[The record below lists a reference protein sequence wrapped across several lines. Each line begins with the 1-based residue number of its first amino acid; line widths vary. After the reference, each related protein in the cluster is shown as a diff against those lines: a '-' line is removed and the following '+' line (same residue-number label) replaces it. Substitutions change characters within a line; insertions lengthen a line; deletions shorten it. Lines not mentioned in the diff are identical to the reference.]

1 MSKATRYPYQ
11 LITNQPTSTNY
22 SSSAYSLINVDVA
35 AIQIDYTGAL
45 GSFAVQGSVNFAVDN
60 LGNVQNA
67 GTFSNLPFLLNGSS
81 AVLSVAVPA
90 QPSPI
95 IFDLYGS
102 GITGAKVSY
111 QGSTSGFFTVTVSSR
126 RLGN

>member
-1 MSKATRYPYQ
+1 MKFTRYPYQ
-11 LITNQPTSTNY
+11 IITNQPTSANY

-35 AIQIDYTGAL
+35 AIQVDYTG
-45 GSFAVQGSVNFAVDN
+45 GSGTFSVQGSVNYAVDN

-67 GTFSNLPFLLNGSS
+67 GTWSNLPFLLNGSS
-81 AVLSVAVPA
+81 SVVSVPVPT

-102 GITGAKVSY
+102 AITAAKLVY
-111 QGSTSGFFTVTVSSR
+111 QGASSGFFTVTISSK
-126 RLGN
+126 RLGS